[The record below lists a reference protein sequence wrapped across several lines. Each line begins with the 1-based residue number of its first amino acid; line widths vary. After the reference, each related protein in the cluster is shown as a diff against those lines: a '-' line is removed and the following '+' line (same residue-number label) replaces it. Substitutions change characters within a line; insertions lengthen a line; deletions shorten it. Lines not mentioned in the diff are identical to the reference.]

1 MTDTPGWASPDP
13 NAPRGA
19 DQPHTGQPQ
28 PGPPPPQQYYG
39 QPPGWTPPPPPRY
52 QAPPKPGVIPLHPL
66 SLTDILDGAITTL
79 RRHPKLMLGMSAVV
93 VTITQL
99 LAFPLLSIA
108 QRDLDRIGAG
118 EVLTED
124 QAVALLGST
133 LGSIAIT
140 FVITFVITLLATVFL
155 SGFLTVVVG
164 KAVLGQPAPF
174 AEVWARLRPRLLPL
188 LGLTLIFLLAAM
200 VIAAPAVLMI
210 VVGSPLLGV
219 LLLFPTGMVMV
230 WLYIMYS
237 LSTPALVLE
246 HAGVIDS
253 LRRSRALVTGSRW
266 RVFGVWLLANVIAT
280 ILASIIGLPFS
291 IAGGA
296 LDIGGGELTTRYLVL
311 TTIGVII
318 ADTIT
323 KPFTAAVTVLQYT
336 DQRIRREGMDIEL
349 ARQAGAGTAG

>member
-13 NAPRGA
+13 NAPGGA
-19 DQPHTGQPQ
+19 DQPRAGQPQ
-28 PGPPPPQQYYG
+28 LGPPPSPQYYG

-93 VTITQL
+93 VTIIEL
-99 LAFPLLSIA
+99 LAFPLLSIM
-108 QRDLDRIGAG
+108 QRDLNRIEAG
-118 EVLTED
+118 EVITED
-124 QAVALLGST
+124 EAIALLSST
-133 LGSIAIT
+133 LGSLAVT
-140 FVITFVITLLATVFL
+140 AVITVLATVFL

-164 KAVLGQPAPF
+164 KAVLGQSAPF

-188 LGLTLIFLLAAM
+188 LGLTSIFLLAAI
-200 VIAAPAVLMI
+200 VIVAPAVLIM
-210 VVGSPLLGV
+210 VAVSPLLGF
-219 LLLFPTGMVMV
+219 LLLLAAAGVLV
-230 WLYIMYS
+230 WIFILYS
-237 LSTPALVLE
+237 LATPALVLE
-246 HAGVIDS
+246 HASVIDS
-253 LRRSRALVTGSRW
+253 LKRSKALVTDSWW
-266 RVFGVWLLANVIAT
+266 RVFGVSLLAAVIAY

-296 LDIGGGELTTRYLVL
+296 LDLGGGELTTRYLVL
-311 TTIGVII
+311 TTIGAII
-318 ADTIT
+318 AGTIT
-323 KPFTAAVTVLQYT
+323 QPFTAAVTVLQYT

>member
-13 NAPRGA
+13 NAPSGA
-19 DQPHTGQPQ
+19 DQPHAGQPQ
-28 PGPPPPQQYYG
+28 PPPPPRYYG

-93 VTITQL
+93 VTITEL
-99 LAFPLLSIA
+99 LAFPLLSIM
-108 QRDLDRIGAG
+108 QRDLDRIEAG
-118 EVLTED
+118 EVITED
-124 QAVALLGST
+124 QAVALLSSTVGS
-133 LGSIAIT
+133 LAIT
-140 FVITFVITLLATVFL
+140 TVITVLGTVFL

-174 AEVWARLRPRLLPL
+174 AEVWTRLRPRLLPL

-210 VVGSPLLGV
+210 VVGSPLLAV
-219 LLLFPTGMVMV
+219 LLLLAAIVVMV
-230 WLYIMYS
+230 WAYILYS

-246 HAGVIDS
+246 HAGVVDS
-253 LRRSRALVTGSRW
+253 LKRSKALVTGAWW
-266 RVFGVWLLANVIAT
+266 RVFGVWLLASIIAG
-280 ILASIIGLPFS
+280 ILALIISVPFS

-296 LDIGGGELTTRYLVL
+296 FDLGGGELTTRYLVL
-311 TTIGVII
+311 TTIGAII
-318 ADTIT
+318 AGTIT
-323 KPFTAAVTVLQYT
+323 QPFTAAVTVLQYT

-349 ARQAGAGTAG
+349 ARQAGTETAG